1 MFPQSDLL
9 NHYMTV
15 HMQNAR
21 PLQTD
26 FRCKLPDCGR
36 IFAARHYLRMHL
48 ERGHVLG
55 PEDVSALLSEKK
67 LQKQLNEND
76 MEEQAYEDSE
86 TPVLC
91 VPATPSS
98 EPLPQQDYYQ
108 RAPLNEAYDLP
119 PPPEYI
125 SQKIICPLCG
135 TGFLTQKNLQRHLD
149 STHPTP
155 SQILNYTSSDT
166 WCRECCKSFSS
177 KYNLDRH
184 LEVHRGVKY
193 PCNVCGKVY
202 TQKYAWSQHMKASHG
217 QNHEEDNLW

>member
-1 MFPQSDLL
+1 MTYFAMCSSQSDLL

-15 HMQNAR
+15 HMPNAR
-21 PLQTD
+21 PLQPD

-48 ERGHVLG
+48 ERGHSLQ
-55 PEDVSALLSEKK
+55 PEDVSALLLEK
-67 LQKQLNEND
+67 
-76 MEEQAYEDSE
+76 EEQPQESE
-86 TPVLC
+86 NSEERQECEYIETS
-91 VPATPSS
+91 ATPP
-98 EPLPQQDYYQ
+98 ELPGQGYYQ
-108 RAPLNEAYDLP
+108 RAPLNEAYDIP
-119 PPPEYI
+119 PPPNYTPQRI
-125 SQKIICPLCG
+125 LCPICG
-135 TGFLTQKNLQRHLD
+135 TGFLSQKHLQRHLD
-149 STHPTP
+149 SAHPTP

-202 TQKYAWSQHMKASHG
+202 TQKYAWSQHMKASHD